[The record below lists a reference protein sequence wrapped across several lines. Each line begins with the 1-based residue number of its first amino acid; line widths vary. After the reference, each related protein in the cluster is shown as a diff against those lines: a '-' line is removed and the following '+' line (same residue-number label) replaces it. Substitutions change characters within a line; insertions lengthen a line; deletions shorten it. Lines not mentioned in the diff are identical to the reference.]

1 MLLILFLLTITGC
14 SALNCVQIQPA
25 QIYNG
30 NIVYI
35 PGGNGSL
42 QLLPANYN
50 CTYQILPPVNYKTG
64 LYAKVILKNGL
75 RGAND
80 FIIVTD
86 VDGKTTTMNNR
97 TGIGG
102 FPFDYL
108 VFPGAQFLI
117 QVTTKSV
124 LMNSMFS
131 ITVEYHNAPIG
142 PTSTL
147 KTGSEMNY
155 FEMATIRD
163 GRNVFSSRTFTDKDS
178 VRVQHSKLIDYTA
191 MFAYATTPVIPEYVD
206 MKTFFS
212 GFTEVLEVVNFNST
226 GIIMQDLVITSD
238 TCNAYVVDG
247 PPNNSSK
254 VIMDISNATMPK
266 SFDLKYFS
274 VINLDC
280 DFVFGVKSYDN

>member
-50 CTYQILPPVNYKTG
+50 CTYRILPPVNYNTG
-64 LYAKVILKNGL
+64 LYAKVKLKNGL

-86 VDGKTTTMNNR
+86 VDGKATTMNNR

-102 FPFDYL
+102 LPFKYL
-108 VFPGAQFLI
+108 VFPGAQFFI

-124 LMNSMFS
+124 LMNSLFS

-142 PTSTL
+142 PTSQL

-155 FEMATIRD
+155 FEMATVRD

-178 VRVQHSKLIDYTA
+178 IYMYVGRKDNGVITCWDCFLIDG
-191 MFAYATTPVIPEYVD
+191 
-206 MKTFFS
+206 TFMNQTRVFR
-212 GFTEVLEVVNFNST
+212 L
-226 GIIMQDLVITSD
+226 D

-280 DFVFGVKSYDN
+280 DFKFGVNSYDN